1 MERDRRNFLIAAEEE
16 LHAEVELESSRVRFG
31 GRSTTVVSVPIG
43 VDYDRIQTFAADPA
57 LLAEQQ
63 RLRELLDLRADII
76 GLGVDRL
83 DYTKGIPERL
93 AALDTLMAQRPD
105 LRGRLTFVQV
115 GVPSRSDLESYS
127 GIEAEIGQQIAD
139 LNARYAVPGGSPVV
153 AYHTIPLGGFSLVAL
168 YRLAHFC
175 IVSSLHDGMNLV
187 AKEFVAARDDEHGVL
202 VLSALAGAA
211 QELEDAVIINP
222 YDVDAFAAALAGAIT
237 MPNEEQ
243 VIRMRAMRK
252 VVAGRNVF
260 NWASDILEGLESL
273 WTKPLLYSVRD
284 WEETSV

>member
-1 MERDRRNFLIAAEEE
+1 
-16 LHAEVELESSRVRFG
+16 VRFR

-43 VDYDRIQTFAADPA
+43 VDYDRIQQFAADPA
-57 LLAEQQ
+57 LLQEQQ
-63 RLRELLDLRADII
+63 RLRDLLGLRADVL

-93 AALDTLMAQRPD
+93 SALDALMARRPE
-105 LRGRLTFVQV
+105 LRGKLTFVQI

-127 GIEAEIGQQIAD
+127 AIEAEIEERIRD
-139 LNARYAVPGGSPVV
+139 LNARYAVAGGAPVV
-153 AYHTIPLGGFSLVAL
+153 TYHTKPLGAFSLVAL

-187 AKEFVAARDDEHGVL
+187 AKEFVAARDDERGVL

-211 QELEDAVIINP
+211 QELEDALIINP
-222 YDVDAFAAALAGAIT
+222 YDVDAFAAALMRAIDMT
-237 MPNEEQ
+237 PDEQ
-243 VIRMRAMRK
+243 VRRMVAMRK

-260 NWASDILEGLESL
+260 NWASDILEGLESPGPSRPCTRSGGGRRRRCRSQGGRCSGRIP
-273 WTKPLLYSVRD
+273 TKATP
-284 WEETSV
+284 